1 MAKKIKI
8 DMQKEVEKAFSYP
21 SYYYYKQP
29 LLDGDMLT
37 PEEQRQELRH
47 LLKVARSRQAHLR
60 KSRFAGREAATMQL
74 PKMSELKTPRAISG
88 ALADVALF
96 IRSRRSTVRGAE
108 QYEAEIVETLSKT
121 FKENTEVDFSDPNFP
136 WQKFGQY
143 MWDLKKAGK
152 ASPGQASAQAVRLFF
167 LAKGTGL
174 TLRGLQDNYEK
185 FQAKEEEL
193 RALYKDNPFGKRL
206 TSGDNMLNRLYMLNK
221 KK

>member
-1 MAKKIKI
+1 
-8 DMQKEVEKAFSYP
+8 
-21 SYYYYKQP
+21 
-29 LLDGDMLT
+29 
-37 PEEQRQELRH
+37 
-47 LLKVARSRQAHLR
+47 
-60 KSRFAGREAATMQL
+60 MQL

-185 FQAKEEEL
+185 FQAKEDEL